1 MKREHVLSC
10 NFSVWYPKFKNITI
24 RSRVIPL
31 SKEFVDY
38 LKADNVVLPGQPVVT
53 RDSDEE
59 IESDSEEWQALDED
73 PNEHT
78 ITTPEFN
85 EIDSAIKEAI
95 IELDGTVFPKLN
107 WSSPLD
113 ASWISCDGTLKCKCP
128 NDIYLLL
135 KSSDNICRTLFETFK
150 HCEDGEGALENGF
163 ELVLR
168 KWKDIN
174 PGMEFR
180 CFVKD
185 HKLIAISQRD
195 IASCYEFIEQTEQ
208 DICSDIAN
216 FFMGKIAYKFPDSSY
231 TFDVYRSAGQK
242 VLLIDF
248 NPFGAQT
255 DPLFFTWDEL
265 SDPSMSVS
273 DNDDEFK
280 GVFKYVTSAGGVQPN
295 ASHLSRMPTD
305 IVDLAC
311 GNDINKLV
319 DLLNLRNLIGRSGDE
334 SDEDQ

>member
-1 MKREHVLSC
+1 MLSC

-24 RSRVIPL
+24 RSRIIPL

-38 LKADNVVLPGQPVVT
+38 LKADNVVLPGQPLAT

-78 ITTPEFN
+78 ITAPEFN
-85 EIDSAIKEAI
+85 EIDSGIKEAI
-95 IELDGTVFPKLN
+95 IELDGAVFPKLN

-128 NDIYLLL
+128 SDVYLLL

-150 HCEDGEGALENGF
+150 HCEDGEGSLESGF

-195 IASCYEFIEQTEQ
+195 TASCYEFIEQNEHE
-208 DICSDIAN
+208 ICSDIAN
-216 FFMGKIAYKFPDSSY
+216 FFKTKIAHKFPDCSY
-231 TFDVYRSAGQK
+231 TFDVYRCAGQK

-265 SDPSMSVS
+265 SDPSMSIS
-273 DNDDEFK
+273 DDDDDDEFK
-280 GVFKYVTSAGGVQPN
+280 GVLRYMTSTGGVQPN
-295 ASHLSRMPTD
+295 PSHLSRVPTD

-319 DLLNLRNLIGRSGDE
+319 DLLNLRNLIRDSGDE